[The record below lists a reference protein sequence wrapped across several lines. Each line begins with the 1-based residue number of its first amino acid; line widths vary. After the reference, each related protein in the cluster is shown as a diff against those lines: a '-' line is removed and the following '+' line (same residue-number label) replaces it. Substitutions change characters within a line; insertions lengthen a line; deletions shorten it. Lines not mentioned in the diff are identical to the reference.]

1 MPDAITLES
10 PFFIVGCGRSG
21 TTLLRRMIDAHPLL
35 AVPVESLFMIDYLR
49 ARDHITD
56 VPYKR
61 LILSEHEFSEWELS
75 VSESDLS
82 NCRSVVEVINDL
94 HERYAAN
101 EKAQFWG
108 QKTPRFVRYGH
119 LLKDVYPRAKF
130 IHVIRDPRAVA
141 ISLRKSNV
149 HRSNVYFG
157 AQRWQKDVQAGLDLK
172 RDFPNDVMEVSY
184 ETLVSE
190 TELTLREICDFL
202 GIPFDEAMLS
212 YHQQREAAYEGYHAE
227 IHKNLNAPP
236 KQDRIEAWRK
246 DLTPVE
252 IALIEQVCSPLM
264 GQLGY
269 EPEQS
274 DTPIPDNMVSQLK
287 WERRTLG
294 LYRQVRQY
302 FRGRTRHLFYS
313 IWRKYRLG
321 LLGGDLSDVN
331 Y

>member
-49 ARDHITD
+49 ARDHIAD

-61 LILSEHEFSEWELS
+61 LILGEHEFSEWELS
-75 VSESDLS
+75 ASESDLAD
-82 NCRSVVEVINDL
+82 CKSVVEVINDL
-94 HERYAAN
+94 HERYAAK

-119 LLKDVYPRAKF
+119 LLKAVYPHAKF

-212 YHQQREAAYEGYHAE
+212 WPAGPRESDG
-227 IHKNLNAPP
+227 NWAPYWY
-236 KQDRIEAWRK
+236 AS
-246 DLTPVE
+246 V
-252 IALIEQVCSPLM
+252 
-264 GQLGY
+264 
-269 EPEQS
+269 EQS
-274 DTPIPDNMVSQLK
+274 TGFMPPLAEPAPVPPELQPLVDACMPLYDTMREYAL
-287 WERRTLG
+287 R
-294 LYRQVRQY
+294 
-302 FRGRTRHLFYS
+302 
-313 IWRKYRLG
+313 
-321 LLGGDLSDVN
+321 
-331 Y
+331 

>member
-1 MPDAITLES
+1 MPSAIMLES

-49 ARDHITD
+49 VRDSVQN

-61 LILSEHEFSEWELS
+61 LILGEHEFSEWELS
-75 VSESDLS
+75 VSEDDLAAC
-82 NCRSVVEVINDL
+82 NGVVEVIGEL
-94 HERYAAN
+94 HERYAAK
-101 EKAQFWG
+101 EGAQFWG

-119 LLKDVYPRAKF
+119 LLKAVYPHAKF

-157 AQRWQKDVQAGLDLK
+157 AQRWQKDVQAGIDLK
-172 RDFPNDVMEVSY
+172 RDFPNDVLEVSY
-184 ETLVSE
+184 ETLVSD

-202 GIPFDEAMLS
+202 GIPFDEAMLN
-212 YHQQREAAYEGYHAE
+212 YHQQRESAYEGYHAQ

-236 KQDRIEAWRK
+236 KQERIEAWRK

-264 GQLGY
+264 GDLGY
-269 EPEQS
+269 EPEQ
-274 DTPIPDNMVSQLK
+274 TGTTIPDDMIRSLK

-294 LYRQVRQY
+294 LYRQIRQY
-302 FRGRTRHLFYS
+302 FQGRTRHLFYS

-321 LLGGDLSDVN
+321 LLKQDFSQIN
-331 Y
+331 F